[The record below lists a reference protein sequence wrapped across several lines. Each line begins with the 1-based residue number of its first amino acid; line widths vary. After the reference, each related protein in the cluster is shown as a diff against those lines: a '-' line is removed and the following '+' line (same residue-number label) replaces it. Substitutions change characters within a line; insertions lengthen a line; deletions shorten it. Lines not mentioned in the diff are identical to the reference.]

1 MGKKKKFVASLVLF
15 QMGLM
20 VYIRL
25 ILKFI
30 MINIKIKSYVSVYVN
45 V

>member
-30 MINIKIKSYVSVYVN
+30 MINKSYVSVYVN